1 MLFLLFFIIDLYCL
15 IFAVAAQIFIAIVEL
30 AIPLGT
36 QTNQANAAIQMQ
48 AVIAKDKIS
57 KFSA

>member
-1 MLFLLFFIIDLYCL
+1 M
-15 IFAVAAQIFIAIVEL
+15 AAQIFIATIEL

-36 QTNQANAAIQMQ
+36 PTSQANAAIQMQ